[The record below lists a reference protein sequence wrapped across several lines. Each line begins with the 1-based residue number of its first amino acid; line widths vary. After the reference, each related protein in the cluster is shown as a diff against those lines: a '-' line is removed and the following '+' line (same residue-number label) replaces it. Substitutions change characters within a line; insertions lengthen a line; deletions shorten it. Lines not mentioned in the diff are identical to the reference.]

1 MNQDDEGVSDES
13 NNTDSLEN
21 IAKTDSVDISD
32 LGEKPLTQS
41 TYLFI
46 WALASIASFALFVI
60 FF

>member
-1 MNQDDEGVSDES
+1 MNQDDEGVINES

-21 IAKTDSVDISD
+21 ITKTNSVNLTDW
-32 LGEKPLTQS
+32 GEKPLTQS

-46 WALASIASFALFVI
+46 WALASIASFAIFVI